1 MEKEK
6 VSLLLLIDDNDGDK
20 LLLVFFSFLALVKIY
35 NVVESE
41 RIYLYR
47 KSLDS
52 TLQIFRIIF

>member
-47 KSLDS
+47 KSLGS